1 MLSVELSDGINSWSC
16 RGKLF
21 LKTLNSS
28 EAKLPLS
35 LALVL
40 SFSLPQSP
48 RIFMPV
54 LDCLGFCFVFSSFSE
69 KGWQHK
75 YLLCVWYN
83 EAQECVIIL
92 QHSQRDLPW
101 MFFFCLFRE
110 PRSCCGFQK
119 NFCFQHNS
127 LRGQLTWKNVHEFL
141 IILNINKDF

>member
-35 LALVL
+35 LPLVL

-54 LDCLGFCFVFSSFSE
+54 LDCLDFFSSFSE
-69 KGWQHK
+69 KG
-75 YLLCVWYN
+75 
-83 EAQECVIIL
+83 
-92 QHSQRDLPW
+92 
-101 MFFFCLFRE
+101 
-110 PRSCCGFQK
+110 
-119 NFCFQHNS
+119 
-127 LRGQLTWKNVHEFL
+127 
-141 IILNINKDF
+141 